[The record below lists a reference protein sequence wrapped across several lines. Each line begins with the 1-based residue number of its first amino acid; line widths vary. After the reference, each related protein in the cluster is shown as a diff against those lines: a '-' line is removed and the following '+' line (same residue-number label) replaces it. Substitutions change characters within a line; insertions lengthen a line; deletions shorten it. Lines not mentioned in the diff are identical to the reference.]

1 MRLDQGIEMKKK
13 GENGLQM
20 KVQLWGLE
28 RINMK
33 MEEEEEDMN
42 MNMNPMLDLFLCLC
56 DIFVF
61 VSMFL
66 PTYVDTNIVLFLSSK
81 FSGIKTKTN
90 IIIYLFFLNQI

>member
-1 MRLDQGIEMKKK
+1 MKKK
-13 GENGLQM
+13 GENDLQM

-33 MEEEEEDMN
+33 MEEEDMN
-42 MNMNPMLDLFLCLC
+42 MKMNPMLDLFLFLCLC

-66 PTYVDTNIVLFLSSK
+66 PSYLRGHKHCFV
-81 FSGIKTKTN
+81 FS
-90 IIIYLFFLNQI
+90 F

>member
-1 MRLDQGIEMKKK
+1 VRLDQGIEMKKK

-33 MEEEEEDMN
+33 MEEEEEMN

-66 PTYVDTNIVLFLSSK
+66 PF
-81 FSGIKTKTN
+81 
-90 IIIYLFFLNQI
+90 YLRGHKHCFVFYF